1 MNGKR
6 NYLEKTMKNPKFT
19 LHRNDNDKFY
29 FTMSASNGQTIIESK
44 LYDDKASAMEG
55 IEIVKKTRTIE
66 EK

>member
-1 MNGKR
+1 
-6 NYLEKTMKNPKFT
+6 MKNPKFT